1 MRPADVL
8 LELWSITFG
17 ATESYS
23 RLSNPLGGGA
33 QFRAAS

>member
-1 MRPADVL
+1 V
-8 LELWSITFG
+8 G

-23 RLSNPLGGGA
+23 RLSNSLGGGA